1 MFFFQR
7 KAAFGNACAQCR
19 PFVAQ
24 GLFVRRAAF
33 GADQNKRA
41 MVRFGFF
48 VVVAMIVALML
59 RVAAQNIAV
68 DRRHF
73 VQNALLRPK
82 IKGAV
87 GRRRRNHALALLLHL
102 RQNIVGFNHAALL
115 QNDIEYL
122 LAQSGYLQTL
132 SACLFDNFLF
142 EICFHKFP
150 VYAVLTPGAECFVLM
165 S

>member
-19 PFVAQ
+19 PFVTQ
-24 GLFVRRAAF
+24 GLLVRRAAF

-41 MVRFGFF
+41 VVCFGFF
-48 VVVAMIVALML
+48 VVVALVVALVL

-87 GRRRRNHALALLLHL
+87 GRWRRNHALALLLHL
-102 RQNIVGFNHAALL
+102 RQDVVGFNHAALL
-115 QNDIEYL
+115 QNDIEHL
-122 LAQSGYLQTL
+122 LAQSGYLYAVT
-132 SACLFDNFLF
+132 ACLFEDFLF
-142 EICFHKFP
+142 DCVFHKGFQTT
-150 VYAVLTPGAECFVLM
+150 LKF
-165 S
+165 

>member
-24 GLFVRRAAF
+24 GLLVRRAAF

-41 MVRFGFF
+41 VVRFGFF
-48 VVVAMIVALML
+48 VVMAMVVALVL

-102 RQNIVGFNHAALL
+102 RQNVIGFNHAALF
-115 QNDIEYL
+115 QNNIKHL
-122 LAQSGYLQTL
+122 LAQCGYLHAIAL
-132 SACLFDNFLF
+132 RLF
-142 EICFHKFP
+142 
-150 VYAVLTPGAECFVLM
+150 
-165 S
+165 